1 MIVCVQ
7 IERSE
12 LKRVASKL
20 VDSRQVGAAGRQQS
34 VIGSG
39 VHSSQQKRLE
49 QPDQESKQ
57 R

>member
-34 VIGSG
+34 VIRSG
-39 VHSSQQKRLE
+39 VHSSQKWLE